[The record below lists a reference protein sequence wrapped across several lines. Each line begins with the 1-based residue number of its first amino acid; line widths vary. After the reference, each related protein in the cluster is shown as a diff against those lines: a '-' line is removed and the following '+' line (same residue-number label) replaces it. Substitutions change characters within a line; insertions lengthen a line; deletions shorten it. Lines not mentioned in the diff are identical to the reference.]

1 MVNLCTGG
9 WGYIATNLLK
19 LIPDSVIYDLPYLD
33 ILDYDVLESFI
44 GAGEVE
50 TVYHLAAIPGVANCE
65 DDKWAAFRVNVEGT
79 FNTAKLCKEYKKK
92 LVFASSQ
99 AADKPVNFYGV
110 TKVMGEQMVLH
121 FGGSICR
128 ISNVYGGE
136 GYLEKKDSVVARL
149 QKGTFEERGFDY
161 TKRDYIH
168 VDEVCRYLME
178 ASQQPNGLYR
188 IRTGIETNLK
198 DLKELAKRDDFPDCL
213 NKPGKLE
220 LLYLI

>member
-1 MVNLCTGG
+1 M
-9 WGYIATNLLK
+9 
-19 LIPDSVIYDLPYLD
+19 
-33 ILDYDVLESFI
+33 
-44 GAGEVE
+44 
-50 TVYHLAAIPGVANCE
+50 
-65 DDKWAAFRVNVEGT
+65 
-79 FNTAKLCKEYKKK
+79 
-92 LVFASSQ
+92 
-99 AADKPVNFYGV
+99 
-110 TKVMGEQMVLH
+110 
-121 FGGSICR
+121 
-128 ISNVYGGE
+128 
-136 GYLEKKDSVVARL
+136 VARL